1 MHLLERGGRHTGQLK
16 LEAILVQVGVF
27 CFLPKQSLEKIE
39 MAHDIVK
46 L

>member
-1 MHLLERGGRHTGQLK
+1 MHLLERGGRHSGQLK

-39 MAHDIVK
+39 MAHGIVK